1 MKIGFLIANYNNGGG
16 TERVTSV
23 LANELS
29 NRGHEI
35 SIISFTD
42 GLNPTYQTN
51 KDISLYSI
59 HNEQN
64 HGIMKK
70 FYNLSNLHKIVKVSK
85 IDILI
90 VVDVRLYIYAHW
102 IKYID
107 HCKIISWEQFNYY
120 RPTDK
125 LGKISQYL
133 AARYSDYLVTLS
145 KNDLINYRKNVK
157 KLVPST
163 YIYNPITINETGLSN
178 LNNKRIIAV
187 GRLEEQKGFD
197 LLIKSWSKLENL
209 FPNWKLEIFGKG
221 TRKGELL
228 NLILKLNLKNIKLKG
243 YSNNIENEYK
253 DASFFV
259 LPSRYEGFGL
269 VLTEAQM
276 YGLPCISYDITG
288 PNEII
293 EDNVNG
299 FLIKRYNVNEFAL
312 KMAELMSNHE
322 KLIDFSKNTQNNIEK
337 YELKNIIKKW
347 ESIFIKIKSTENRG

>member
-29 NRGHEI
+29 NRGYKI

-51 KDISLYSI
+51 KNISLYSI
-59 HNEQN
+59 YNEQK

-70 FYNLSNLHKIVKVSK
+70 FHNLRALHKIVKISQ

-102 IKYID
+102 IKYIN

-145 KNDLINYRKNVK
+145 KNDLINYQKNVK
-157 KLVPST
+157 KLVPAT
-163 YIYNPITINETGLSN
+163 YIYNPVTINENGITDLD
-178 LNNKRIIAV
+178 NKKIIAV
-187 GRLEEQKGFD
+187 GRLEEEKGFD

-209 FPNWKLEIFGKG
+209 FPDWKLEIFGKG
-221 TRKGELL
+221 TRKDELL
-228 NLILKLNLKNIKLKG
+228 NLISELDLKNIKLRG
-243 YSNNIENEYK
+243 YSNNIEDEYK
-253 DASFFV
+253 KASFFV
-259 LPSRYEGFGL
+259 LSSRYEGFGL

-288 PNEII
+288 PNEIV

-299 FLIKRYNVNEFAL
+299 FLVDRFDIDEFAK
-312 KMAELMSNHE
+312 KMSELMCDPE
-322 KLIDFSKNTQNNIEK
+322 KLTVFSQNARKNIYR
-337 YELKNIIKKW
+337 YELNSIVKKW
-347 ESIFIKIKSTENRG
+347 EKVFKDISEIKE